1 MESTENTEK
10 NKIQMDLIKSGLVN
24 FKNEIK
30 NMSGNEKRIEK
41 PNEIVDI
48 VEKILDFNKTY
59 QEGK

>member
-1 MESTENTEK
+1 
-10 NKIQMDLIKSGLVN
+10 MDLIKSGLVN

>member
-24 FKNEIK
+24 LKNEIK